1 MVNDLPLGAE
11 TGRKKRQTGSVESGA
26 GRGPSGP
33 GHLPAEAL
41 GGRLVRPLH
50 LSSPHL
56 LSPVCRPSR
65 AWPQP
70 LSSQPLAG
78 LGEVRPAPS
87 RAGGRVGGPASVE
100 GQSGEPRGRGGGL
113 VPPVTA
119 SVSPVHGWEHRLVPA
134 AKLGSIQ
141 QCQEAW
147 APRPTQDLGAGG
159 VRGGPQPPPTSQ
171 QRPQCATHA
180 SPLQAVGTSL
190 SDQAGGA
197 MKPRTAPRP
206 GAPDATRGSG
216 ERGGDGSVATPA
228 AARTGALPAPV
239 LSCLITQRAAGRVWR
254 SGW

>member
-26 GRGPSGP
+26 RRGPSGP

-87 RAGGRVGGPASVE
+87 RAGGRVGGPAGVE
-100 GQSGEPRGRGGGL
+100 GQSGEPRGRGGGSG
-113 VPPVTA
+113 PT
-119 SVSPVHGWEHRLVPA
+119 SHRLSEPCTWVGTQTGACGQAGLHTAVSGGLGSSAHTGPRCRGCGGRPA
-134 AKLGSIQ
+134 ASPDL
-141 QCQEAW
+141 
-147 APRPTQDLGAGG
+147 PTETPVRHSRLPLAGG
-159 VRGGPQPPPTSQ
+159 GNIPLRPGRRRHEAEN
-171 QRPQCATHA
+171 RPQ
-180 SPLQAVGTSL
+180 
-190 SDQAGGA
+190 
-197 MKPRTAPRP
+197 
-206 GAPDATRGSG
+206 TRG
-216 ERGGDGSVATPA
+216 P
-228 AARTGALPAPV
+228 
-239 LSCLITQRAAGRVWR
+239 
-254 SGW
+254 